1 MYMVYRDSYC
11 LWMKACKGFC
21 QWCWYGGVQH
31 NFIVLH
37 FLQSPLWH
45 SSPSKWWLWY
55 SLREQTLRIGI
66 AEADGHHEYDVHFAF
81 HGGHEY
87 NVHFA
92 FHEECCWRKNV
103 VSNEKRKWKGLEKCP
118 KWFVTVTVIIIFM
131 VFKDHVDYNV
141 DHKQVKIGST
151 VVGFY

>member
-1 MYMVYRDSYC
+1 MYMVYRDSNC

-37 FLQSPLWH
+37 FLQSPHWH
-45 SSPSKWWLWY
+45 SSPSKWRLWC
-55 SLREQTLRIGI
+55 SLREQTLRIGDHI
-66 AEADGHHEYDVHFAF
+66 VAYHDHEYDVHFAF
-81 HGGHEY
+81 HG
-87 NVHFA
+87 
-92 FHEECCWRKNV
+92 ECRWRKNV
-103 VSNEKRKWKGLEKCP
+103 VLSNEKRKWKGLEKCP

-131 VFKDHVDYNV
+131 IFKDHVDYNV
-141 DHKQVKIGST
+141 DHNQVKNGST